1 MRKWV
6 LILLWISVSCSNGND
21 SVDGRRGKL
30 VSVVINPLTVPDVG
44 SQGQDVEIAVRAN
57 APSGCYLIQKIS
69 MSSIDDHHF
78 LLKAWAIY
86 DSQAVCI
93 QTTIWKDTTFLFR
106 PLASGN
112 YYFEANEAPQP
123 IVRDTLVV
131 N

>member
-1 MRKWV
+1 
-6 LILLWISVSCSNGND
+6 
-21 SVDGRRGKL
+21 
-30 VSVVINPLTVPDVG
+30 
-44 SQGQDVEIAVRAN
+44 
-57 APSGCYLIQKIS
+57 